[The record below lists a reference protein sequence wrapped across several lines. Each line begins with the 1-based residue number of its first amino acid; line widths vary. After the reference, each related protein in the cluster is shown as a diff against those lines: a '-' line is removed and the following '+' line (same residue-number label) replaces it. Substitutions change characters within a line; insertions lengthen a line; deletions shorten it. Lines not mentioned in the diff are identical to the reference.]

1 MERATLPRR
10 LSWQFGTVVEL
21 VEETPRVKSIALDL
35 PDWQGHRPGQH
46 VDVRLTADDG
56 YQTERSYSISS
67 APGDEQVLLSVER
80 LEDGEV
86 SPYLVDE
93 LRPGDT
99 LELRGPVGGYFVW
112 EESLGG
118 PLLLVAGGAGVAPFR
133 SVLRHHRAI
142 GSSVPLRLLYSARAL
157 EEVLYR
163 EELMEL
169 ATRTEVDVFLTLTRS
184 QPAGW
189 RGYRGRIDRELL
201 VDVSWPASDHPLAYV
216 CGPTAFA
223 ETAANALVALGHD
236 PGRIRIER
244 FGGAGMT

>member
-21 VEETPRVKSIALDL
+21 VEETPRVKSIAVDL

-112 EESLGG
+112 EEPLGG
-118 PLLLVAGGAGVAPFR
+118 PHLARVEQARPRRDSHYEGGR
-133 SVLRHHRAI
+133 
-142 GSSVPLRLLYSARAL
+142 GSNRK
-157 EEVLYR
+157 
-163 EELMEL
+163 
-169 ATRTEVDVFLTLTRS
+169 
-184 QPAGW
+184 
-189 RGYRGRIDRELL
+189 
-201 VDVSWPASDHPLAYV
+201 
-216 CGPTAFA
+216 
-223 ETAANALVALGHD
+223 
-236 PGRIRIER
+236 
-244 FGGAGMT
+244 